1 MGRPGGLTV
10 EHLPLDQG
18 VIPDSRERVS
28 HRAPWM
34 EQNWDGTVSLASLS
48 VSLMNE

>member
-34 EQNWDGTVSLASLS
+34 EPVSSPSVSLASLS